1 MPPDGRTERR
11 EVSHGE
17 ESQPHQWRDDTTT
30 TTTYSF
36 VQQEVDQNEKVP
48 AGTAHTA
55 AASPHVQLTHLLY
68 TPSPSITLKI

>member
-30 TTTYSF
+30 TT
-36 VQQEVDQNEKVP
+36 
-48 AGTAHTA
+48 
-55 AASPHVQLTHLLY
+55 SPHVQLTHLLY
-68 TPSPSITLKI
+68 TPSPFITLKI

>member
-1 MPPDGRTERR
+1 MVKRA
-11 EVSHGE
+11 SHISGAMT
-17 ESQPHQWRDDTTT
+17 QQQQQHTVF
-30 TTTYSF
+30 SF

-68 TPSPSITLKI
+68 TPSPFITLKI

>member
-1 MPPDGRTERR
+1 MVKR
-11 EVSHGE
+11 
-17 ESQPHQWRDDTTT
+17 ESQPHQWRDDTTTT

-68 TPSPSITLKI
+68 TPSPFITLKI